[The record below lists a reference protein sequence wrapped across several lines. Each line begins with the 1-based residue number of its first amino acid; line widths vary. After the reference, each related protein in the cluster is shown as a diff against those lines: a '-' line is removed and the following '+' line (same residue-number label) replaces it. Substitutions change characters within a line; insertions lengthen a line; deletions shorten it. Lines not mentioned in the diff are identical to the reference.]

1 MIRYL
6 LSALLFIHGLLHL
19 LGFAKAFQLGNIT
32 QLTREISKTAGLL
45 WLITALVFTVAVVFF
60 FLDHS
65 SWSLLCLSGI
75 VLSQLLIISCWHDAK
90 FGSIANLLLL
100 AAALP
105 AFGLRQF
112 NSKVKAE
119 QTALLSTV
127 MPVSGKLVSEADLQP
142 LPAMVQQW
150 LRHSGV
156 VGKPM
161 VKSLRLKQTGRMKLK
176 PGSDWMSFSATQ
188 YFNTVEPA
196 FIWDTRVE
204 MMPLIFFN
212 GRDKFENG
220 KGEML
225 IKMMSLVNLV
235 NEKNNPQVNSGS
247 AIRYLA
253 EMCWFPSAALS
264 NYVTWQGV
272 DSLQA
277 RATLQVGEEL
287 VEGLFTFRPDGEL
300 VSFEA
305 ERYYGGGPNARKER
319 WLITNTGYKVFDG
332 CRIPY
337 RSSVSWKLKEGEFT
351 WLELEVKEVIYDL

>member
-6 LSALLFIHGLLHL
+6 LAALLVIHGLLHL
-19 LGFAKAFQLGNIT
+19 LGFAKAFHFGNIT
-32 QLTREISKTAGLL
+32 QLTRDISKPAGLL
-45 WLITALVFTVAVVFF
+45 WLITALVFTVAMVFF

-65 SWSLLCLSGI
+65 LWSLLCLAGI

-90 FGSIANLLLL
+90 FGTIANLLLL
-100 AAALP
+100 VAALP

-112 NSKVKAE
+112 NSKIKAE

-127 MPVSGKLVSEADLQP
+127 LPVGGKPVSETELQP
-142 LPAMVQQW
+142 LPPIVQQW

-161 VKSLRLKQTGRMKLK
+161 VKSLLLKQTGRMKLK
-176 PGSDWMSFSATQ
+176 PGGDWMNFSATQ
-188 YFNTVEPA
+188 YFNSVQPA

-225 IKMMSLVNLV
+225 IKMLSLVNMV

-264 NYVTWQGV
+264 RYITWQGV

-277 RATLQVGEEL
+277 RATLRMGEEM
-287 VEGLFTFRPDGEL
+287 VEGLFLFRTDGEM

-305 ERYYGGGPNARKER
+305 ERFYGGGADAKKER

-332 CRIPY
+332 YRIPY
-337 RSSVSWKLKEGEFT
+337 RSSVSWKLKEGDFT
-351 WLELEVKEVIYDL
+351 WLELELREVNYDL